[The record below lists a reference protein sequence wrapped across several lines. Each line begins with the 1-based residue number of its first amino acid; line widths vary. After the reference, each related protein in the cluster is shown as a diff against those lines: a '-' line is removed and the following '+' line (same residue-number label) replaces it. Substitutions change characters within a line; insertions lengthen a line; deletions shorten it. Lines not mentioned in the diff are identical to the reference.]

1 MTPAPISD
9 LLHAQDRGGASLLA
23 RQAKGLGDA
32 EAYAG
37 DAEDTAAPTGNPER
51 HPDRR
56 RAARRPARRR
66 RVTKEDFVTPPR
78 ERQTKERSRKDTHAR
93 LDARRPNT

>member
-66 RVTKEDFVTPPR
+66 RVTKEDFVTPPG
-78 ERQTKERSRKDTHAR
+78 ERQTKERKE
-93 LDARRPNT
+93 